1 MHLLA
6 TIPFAQVELRW
17 DRELAGGPQRR
28 TKQLRGALA
37 NAFRGDD
44 LFHQHDLLT
53 GKALYRYP
61 RVQYRWR
68 HGRGLVV
75 GWGEAV
81 DRLLALP
88 WLELTLL
95 LGEDAVVVVDAV
107 LTLAQAPFGVSAQ
120 LDHYR
125 LETPALLFNQENYR
139 RYQILT
145 EPQQRSERERLLIA
159 NLLSAMRGL
168 EVTFPERLYA
178 TFSEVQTCVC
188 HYKGE
193 QLLGLTGE
201 LATNAVLPDG
211 FSFGHAV
218 SHGFGWLTH

>member
-6 TIPFAQVELRW
+6 TIPLTQVELRW
-17 DRELAGGPQRR
+17 DRELAGGPEQR

-68 HGRGLVV
+68 RGRGLVV
-75 GWGEAV
+75 GWGQAA
-81 DRLLALP
+81 DRLLNLP
-88 WLELTLL
+88 WLELNLL
-95 LGEDAVVVVDAV
+95 LGETPVVVSDAA
-107 LTLAQAPFGVSAQ
+107 LTLNQGHFGVG
-120 LDHYR
+120 DHLGYYR
-125 LETPALLFNQENYR
+125 LETPVLLFNQENYR
-139 RYQILT
+139 RYQAMT
-145 EPQQRSERERLLIA
+145 ATQQRSERERLLVA
-159 NLLSAMRGL
+159 NLLTALRGL
-168 EVTFPERLYA
+168 DVTFPERLYA
-178 TFSEVQTCVC
+178 TLGEPQTCTC

-193 QLLGLTGE
+193 KLLGLTGE
-201 LATNAVLPDG
+201 LATNAALPSG

-218 SHGFGWLTH
+218 SHGYGWLTL

>member
-6 TIPFAQVELRW
+6 SIPFAQVELRW
-17 DRELAGGPQRR
+17 DPELPGGPQRR

-37 NAFRGDD
+37 SAFGGDD

-68 HGRGLVV
+68 QGRGLVV
-75 GWGEAV
+75 GWGEAA

-95 LGEDAVVVVDAV
+95 LGEDAVVVADAA
-107 LTLAQAPFGVSAQ
+107 LTLTQGRFGVGEQ
-120 LDHYR
+120 LGHYQ
-125 LETPALLFNQENYR
+125 LATPALLFNQENYR
-139 RYQILT
+139 RYQAMN
-145 EPQQRSERERLLIA
+145 EAEQRRERERLLVA
-159 NLLSAMRGL
+159 NLLIAMRGL
-168 EVTFPERLYA
+168 DVTFPERLYA
-178 TFSEVQTCVC
+178 TLADVRTCPC

-193 QLLGLTGE
+193 RLLGLTGE
-201 LATNAVLPDG
+201 LATNAALPDG

-218 SHGFGWLTH
+218 SHGFGWLRC

>member
-6 TIPFAQVELRW
+6 TIPLTQVELRW
-17 DRELAGGPQRR
+17 DRELAGGAQLR

-68 HGRGLVV
+68 QGRGLVV
-75 GWGEAV
+75 GWGETA

-88 WLELTLL
+88 WLELNLL
-95 LGEDAVVVVDAV
+95 LGDDPVVAGDVA
-107 LTLAQAPFGVSAQ
+107 LTLNQAQFGVGDR
-120 LDHYR
+120 LGYYR
-125 LETPALLFNQENYR
+125 LETPVLLFNQENYR
-139 RYQILT
+139 SYQAMSAA
-145 EPQQRSERERLLIA
+145 QQRNERERLLVA
-159 NLLSAMRGL
+159 NLLIALRGL
-168 EVTFPERLYA
+168 AVTFPERLYA
-178 TFSEVQTCVC
+178 TVADLQSCTC

-193 QLLGLTGE
+193 KLLGLTGE
-201 LATNAVLPDG
+201 FATNAVLPDG

-218 SHGFGWLTH
+218 SHGYGWLTR

>member
-6 TIPFAQVELRW
+6 SIPFAEVELRW
-17 DRELAGGPQRR
+17 DRDLNGGPQGR

-75 GWGEAV
+75 GWGEAA

-88 WLELTLL
+88 WLELNLL
-95 LGEDAVVVVDAV
+95 LGEDAVVVADAA
-107 LTLAQAPFGVSAQ
+107 LTLTQGRFGVGER
-120 LDHYR
+120 LGHYR
-125 LETPALLFNQENYR
+125 LATPVLLLNQENYR
-139 RYQILT
+139 RYHT
-145 EPQQRSERERLLIA
+145 MNEAEQRSERERLLVA
-159 NLLSAMRGL
+159 NLLIAMRGL
-168 EVTFPERLYA
+168 DVTFPERLYA
-178 TFSEVQTCVC
+178 TLADLKPCPC

-193 QLLGLTGE
+193 KLLGLTGE
-201 LATNAVLPDG
+201 VATNAALPDG

-218 SHGFGWLTH
+218 SHGFGWLRC